1 MDLGDAKTT
10 DASARD
16 ELRRRLQARTRLLQ
30 LQRAPA
36 HCRDQQDKRGGA
48 RAEPS
53 AEARAAATAV
63 AATRAFPPEE
73 RQATIDRLLAG
84 LKKPDPVVDGDGYG
98 DEVAGPAPPPR
109 VIRAPAAAPL
119 QALDSPQDLLDKFI
133 KSGNDMDTFVA
144 SLGMPDPVARVLRE
158 AIDKVQHGNK
168 RFSQEEFDAVVVE
181 ATKKLLAQAQAP

>member
-1 MDLGDAKTT
+1 MDMGNAKTT
-10 DASARD
+10 DTSARD
-16 ELRRRLQARTRLLQ
+16 ELRRRLQARTRLLRS
-30 LQRAPA
+30 QRAPA
-36 HCRDQQDKRGGA
+36 HCRDQQDKRGA

-53 AEARAAATAV
+53 AEARAAATAA

-84 LKKPDPVVDGDGYG
+84 LKQPDSVGDG

-109 VIRAPAAAPL
+109 VIRAPAAAAAAPL

>member
-1 MDLGDAKTT
+1 
-10 DASARD
+10 
-16 ELRRRLQARTRLLQ
+16 
-30 LQRAPA
+30 
-36 HCRDQQDKRGGA
+36 
-48 RAEPS
+48 
-53 AEARAAATAV
+53 
-63 AATRAFPPEE
+63 
-73 RQATIDRLLAG
+73 
-84 LKKPDPVVDGDGYG
+84 
-98 DEVAGPAPPPR
+98 